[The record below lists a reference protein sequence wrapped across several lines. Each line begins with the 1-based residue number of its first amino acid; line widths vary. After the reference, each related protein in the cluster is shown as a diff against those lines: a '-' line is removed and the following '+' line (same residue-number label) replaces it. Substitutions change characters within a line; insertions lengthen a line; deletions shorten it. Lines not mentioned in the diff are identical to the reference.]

1 MKVWGPELH
10 VGVGGRTVIFDL
22 EIHMAEGVP
31 MKSLS
36 IGKAQ
41 NSLDHQKRLT
51 WTGVMIVSRVSFFSD
66 TRVKSA
72 GRS

>member
-1 MKVWGPELH
+1 MLLLSHKVK
-10 VGVGGRTVIFDL
+10 VGGRTVIFDL

-41 NSLDHQKRLT
+41 NSSSQTAVQARSRPDTWLNPAQKADPR
-51 WTGVMIVSRVSFFSD
+51 
-66 TRVKSA
+66 
-72 GRS
+72 

>member
-1 MKVWGPELH
+1 MPCVRLR
-10 VGVGGRTVIFDL
+10 VGGRTVIFDL

-51 WTGVMIVSRVSFFSD
+51 WTGVMIVGRVSFFSD

>member
-1 MKVWGPELH
+1 M
-10 VGVGGRTVIFDL
+10 IFDL

-41 NSLDHQKRLT
+41 NSFDHQKWLT
-51 WTGVMIVSRVSFFSD
+51 WTGVVIVGGVSFFSD